1 MWIIGLHGLKV
12 RLHQGRVRA
21 FQLPLLQRRPLSDN
35 YRHLCVPGRCQL
47 WTQVGNNYYTYMLHP
62 KISFIPKSTFFI
74 PKSSTTDPGAKKI
87 LIEKI
92 QQAGKY
98 TSVVWEVGDLE
109 FCRVHLLVGSS
120 INYDY
125 DYSCG
130 KHLLIGHLQPILK
143 IDSPIIAVRWP

>member
-109 FCRVHLLVGSS
+109 FCRVHLLVGPVL
-120 INYDY
+120 IMITIILVGNI
-125 DYSCG
+125 C
-130 KHLLIGHLQPILK
+130 LLGIYNPYWKSTAL
-143 IDSPIIAVRWP
+143 